1 MFSKNSE
8 KRSPMKEIVP
18 DFMEMD
24 CNEIDC
30 LFLSPNAFR
39 DALIT
44 PTSGIAPSQGN
55 PFLDK
60 TGSMEQILK
69 EMPPMYRL

>member
-1 MFSKNSE
+1 
-8 KRSPMKEIVP
+8 MKEIVP

-24 CNEIDC
+24 CNEIDS
-30 LFLSPNAFR
+30 LFLPPNAFR

-44 PTSGIAPSQGN
+44 PTSGIAPPQGS

-60 TGSMEQILK
+60 TSSMEQILK
-69 EMPPMYRL
+69 GMPPMYRL